1 MNIRTDAP
9 STPSMGENLR
19 TTRAA
24 RVEPNPN
31 AASLFSRPHFSTL
44 TRRIIFFNAFALL
57 ILIAGVL
64 WVQSTDGG
72 LVEERI
78 AGIRDQ
84 AAIVGGALA
93 EYTADSDRR
102 SIDLSTAEPL
112 LRQLIAPTRL
122 RAQIFAPDG
131 RLLADTRF
139 LLARNVVTRDDLPP
153 PDSVNPFVTFFRDVR
168 AATQRLYSRFLN
180 FRPFTQLEPYFEAGQ
195 DGRVYREVMSALN
208 GEEAS
213 AVRVN
218 ELGKLVLSVAVP
230 IERLATHY
238 GVLMLTTESG
248 DIDDI
253 LAEERAAII
262 QVSLIAFGA
271 LLLSSLYLAGFIA
284 APIRRLAAAA
294 DHVRRGRA
302 GREAIPTFNER
313 PDEIG
318 ELAESLAAMTNALY
332 DRINS
337 TERFAADVAHELKNP
352 LTSLKSAVEM
362 LERTHD
368 PEARDRMVELVRNDV
383 KRIDRLITD
392 ISDASRL
399 DAELSRAHIDA
410 VDLSRLLETTVEIYN
425 GMELP
430 RGVRVAFH
438 REPGEN
444 AIVEGIGERLG
455 QVFRN
460 LIDNA
465 ISFSP
470 DGGIVDVS
478 VKIVGPIVRAIVED
492 QGRGIPTADLERI
505 FDRFFSSRPGE
516 TEFGKNSGLGLAIA
530 RQIMFSHGGR
540 IWADNR
546 RDESRKKCGAR
557 FVVELPRAR
566 RRL

>member
-1 MNIRTDAP
+1 VNLRTDAP
-9 STPSMGENLR
+9 STPSMGENV
-19 TTRAA
+19 RATKA
-24 RVEPNPN
+24 AGVEPNSH
-31 AASLFSRPHFSTL
+31 AASLFSRAHFSTL

-72 LVEERI
+72 LVEERM

-93 EYTADSDRR
+93 EYTADSDTR

-122 RAQIFAPDG
+122 RAQIFAPNG

-139 LLARNVVTRDDLPP
+139 LLARNVVTRDELPP
-153 PDSVNPFVTFFRDVR
+153 PDSPNLFVTFFQNTR
-168 AATQRLYSRFLN
+168 AAMQRFYSRFLN

-195 DGRVYREVMSALN
+195 DGRVYSEVVSALN
-208 GEEAS
+208 GDEAS

-262 QVSLIAFGA
+262 RVSLIAFGA

-399 DAELSRAHIDA
+399 DAELSRAHIDP
-410 VDLSRLLETTVEIYN
+410 VDLSRMLETTAEIYS

-444 AIVEGIGERLG
+444 AIVQGIGERLG

-470 DGGIVDVS
+470 ADGVVDVS

-492 QGRGIPTADLERI
+492 QGSGIPTADLERI

-530 RQIMFSHGGR
+530 RQIISSHGGR
-540 IWADNR
+540 IWANNR
-546 RDESRKKCGAR
+546 RNESKKKCGAR
-557 FVVELPRAR
+557 FMVELPLAR
-566 RRL
+566 RRS

>member
-1 MNIRTDAP
+1 MDTRTDAS
-9 STPSMGENLR
+9 STPSMGENV
-19 TTRAA
+19 RATNA
-24 RVEPNPN
+24 AGAEPNPH
-31 AASLFSRPHFSTL
+31 AASLFSRTHFSPL
-44 TRRIIFFNAFALL
+44 TRRIVFFNAFALL

-64 WVQSTDGG
+64 WVQSTGGG
-72 LVEERI
+72 LVEERM

-93 EYTADSDRR
+93 EYTADPNRR
-102 SIDLSTAEPL
+102 RIDLPTAEPL

-122 RAQIFAPDG
+122 RAQIFATDG
-131 RLLADTRF
+131 ELLADTRF
-139 LLARNVVTRDDLPP
+139 LLARNVVTRDELPP
-153 PDSVNPFVTFFRDVR
+153 PQSANPFVAFFRDTR
-168 AATQRLYSRFLN
+168 TAMQEFYSRFLN

-195 DGRVYREVMSALN
+195 DGRVYHEVVSALN

-262 QVSLIAFGA
+262 NVSLIAFGA
-271 LLLSSLYLAGFIA
+271 LLLSSIYLAGFIA

-302 GREAIPTFNER
+302 GREAIPTFNDR

-318 ELAESLAAMTNALY
+318 ELAESLAAMTKALY
-332 DRINS
+332 GRIDS
-337 TERFAADVAHELKNP
+337 IERFAADVAHELKNP

-362 LERTHD
+362 LERARD
-368 PEARDRMVELVRNDV
+368 NEARDRMVELVRNDV

-399 DAELSRAHIDA
+399 DAELSRAHVEP
-410 VDLSRLLETTVEIYN
+410 VDLSRMLETTVEIYN

-430 RGVRVAFH
+430 RGVRVEFH
-438 REPGEN
+438 REPGAN
-444 AIVEGIGERLG
+444 AIVQGIGERLG

-465 ISFSP
+465 TSFSP
-470 DGGIVDVS
+470 DEGIVDVS
-478 VKIVGPIVRAIVED
+478 LEIVGPIVRATIED
-492 QGRGIPTADLERI
+492 QGHGIPTADLERI
-505 FDRFFSSRPGE
+505 FDRFFSSRPAE
-516 TEFGKNSGLGLAIA
+516 KEFGKNSGLGLAIA
-530 RQIMFSHGGR
+530 RQIMSSHGGR

-546 RDESRKKCGAR
+546 RNELGKKCGAR
-557 FVVELPRAR
+557 FIVELPLSR
-566 RRL
+566 RGP

>member
-1 MNIRTDAP
+1 VSIRTDAP
-9 STPSMGENLR
+9 STPSMGENVR
-19 TTRAA
+19 TTKAA
-24 RVEPNPN
+24 RVEPNPPT
-31 AASLFSRPHFSTL
+31 ASLLGRTHFSVL

-64 WVQSTDGG
+64 WVQSTGGG
-72 LVEERI
+72 LVEERM

-93 EYTADSDRR
+93 EYAADSDRR
-102 SIDLSTAEPL
+102 NIDLSVAEPL

-122 RAQIFAPDG
+122 RAQIYAPDG

-139 LLARNVVTRDDLPP
+139 LLSRNIVTSEELPP
-153 PDSVNPFVTFFRDVR
+153 PDSANPLVAFYQRTR
-168 AATQRLYSRFLN
+168 AAAQQIYSRFLN

-195 DGRVYREVMSALN
+195 DGRVYSEVVSALD
-208 GEEAS
+208 GEEAR

-313 PDEIG
+313 HDEIG

-352 LTSLKSAVEM
+352 LTSLKSAVDM
-362 LERTHD
+362 LERTRES
-368 PEARDRMVELVRNDV
+368 EARERMVALVRNDV

-399 DAELSRAHIDA
+399 DAELSRAHIDP
-410 VDLSRLLETTVEIYN
+410 VDLSQMLETTVEIYN

-430 RGVRVAFH
+430 RGVRVDFH

-444 AIVEGIGERLG
+444 GVVQGIDERLG

-470 DGGIVDVS
+470 DGGVVDVS
-478 VKIVGPIVRAIVED
+478 IRIAGPVVRAMVED
-492 QGRGIPTADLERI
+492 QGQGIPTADLERI
-505 FDRFFSSRPGE
+505 FDRFFSSRPAE

-530 RQIMFSHGGR
+530 RQIISSHGGR

-546 RDESRKKCGAR
+546 RDENRKKCGAR
-557 FVVELPRAR
+557 FVVELPLAR

>member
-1 MNIRTDAP
+1 VNIRTNAP
-9 STPSMGENLR
+9 STPSMGENIR
-19 TTRAA
+19 ATTAA
-24 RVEPNPN
+24 PVEPNPHG
-31 AASLFSRPHFSTL
+31 ASLFSRTHFSPL
-44 TRRIIFFNAFALL
+44 TRRIVFFNAFALL

-64 WVQSTDGG
+64 WVQSTGGG
-72 LVEERI
+72 LVEERM

-93 EYTADSDRR
+93 EYSADSARR
-102 SIDLSTAEPL
+102 SIDLRTAEPL

-122 RAQIFAPDG
+122 RAQIFATDG
-131 RLLADTRF
+131 DLLADTRF
-139 LLARNVVTRDDLPP
+139 LLARNIVTRDELPL
-153 PDSVNPFVTFFRDVR
+153 PDSTNPFVAFFQN
-168 AATQRLYSRFLN
+168 AQTAIQQFYSRFLN

-195 DGRVYREVMSALN
+195 DGRIYHEVMSALED
-208 GEEAS
+208 EEAS

-262 QVSLIAFGA
+262 RVSFIAFGA

-302 GREAIPTFNER
+302 GREAIPTFKDR
-313 PDEIG
+313 ADEIG
-318 ELAESLAAMTNALY
+318 ELAESLDAMTKALY
-332 DRINS
+332 SRIDS

-362 LERTHD
+362 LERARD
-368 PEARDRMVELVRNDV
+368 NESRDRMVELVQNDV

-399 DAELSRAHIDA
+399 DAELSRAH
-410 VDLSRLLETTVEIYN
+410 VDPVNLSRMLETTVEIYN

-430 RGVRVAFH
+430 RGVRVDFH
-438 REPGEN
+438 CAPGTN
-444 AIVEGIGERLG
+444 AIVHGIDERIG

-470 DGGIVDVS
+470 DDGVVDVS
-478 VKIVGPIVRAIVED
+478 LKIIGPIVRATVED
-492 QGRGIPTADLERI
+492 QGCGIPTADVERI
-505 FDRFFSSRPGE
+505 FDRFFSSRPAE

-530 RQIMFSHGGR
+530 RQIMSSHGGR

-546 RDESRKKCGAR
+546 RDEQGKGYGAR
-557 FVVELPRAR
+557 FIVELPLSRPSS
-566 RRL
+566 

>member
-1 MNIRTDAP
+1 MKQAVQNMPPPDT
-9 STPSMGENLR
+9 
-19 TTRAA
+19 
-24 RVEPNPN
+24 
-31 AASLFSRPHFSTL
+31 SLFSRTHFSPL

-64 WVQSTDGG
+64 WVQSAGG
-72 LVEERI
+72 SLVEERM

-93 EYTADSDRR
+93 EYAADADTR
-102 SIDLSTAEPL
+102 SINMNVAEPL
-112 LRQLIAPTRL
+112 LRQLVAPTRL
-122 RAQIFAPDG
+122 RAQIFGTDG
-131 RLLADTRF
+131 QLLADTRF
-139 LLARNVVTRDDLPP
+139 LLARNIVTREELPP
-153 PDSVNPFVTFFRDVR
+153 PESANPFVAFYQR
-168 AATQRLYSRFLN
+168 ARNAIAGFYNRFLN
-180 FRPFTQLEPYFEAGQ
+180 FRPFTQLEPYFEAGR
-195 DGRVYREVMSALN
+195 DGRVYSEVVSALGGN
-208 GEEAS
+208 GNN

-218 ELGKLVLSVAVP
+218 EQNKLVLSVAVP

-253 LAEERAAII
+253 LAEERAALIR
-262 QVSLIAFGA
+262 VSLIAFGA

-302 GREAIPTFNER
+302 GREAIPTFEDR
-313 PDEIG
+313 ADEIG
-318 ELAESLAAMTNALY
+318 ELAASLAAMTSALY
-332 DRINS
+332 NRINS

-362 LERTHD
+362 LERARD
-368 PEARDRMVELVRNDV
+368 NEARDRLVSVVRNDV

-399 DAELSRAHIDA
+399 DAELSRANVA
-410 VDLSRLLETTVEIYN
+410 LVDLGGLLGTTVEIYN

-430 RGVRVAFH
+430 RGVKIAFK
-438 REPGEN
+438 REGGG
-444 AIVEGIGERLG
+444 AATVQGIDERLG

-470 DGGIVDVS
+470 QNGVVDVTL
-478 VKIVGPIVRAIVED
+478 KHAGPIVRATVED
-492 QGRGIPTADLERI
+492 QGEGIPTSDLERI
-505 FDRFFSSRPGE
+505 FDRFFTSRPGE
-516 TEFGKNSGLGLAIA
+516 SEFGKNSGLGLAIA
-530 RQIMFSHGGR
+530 RQIISSHGGR
-540 IWADNR
+540 IWADNK
-546 RDESRKKCGAR
+546 RDPEGKKCGAR
-557 FVVELPRAR
+557 FVVELPSAR
-566 RRL
+566 GGS

>member
-1 MNIRTDAP
+1 
-9 STPSMGENLR
+9 
-19 TTRAA
+19 
-24 RVEPNPN
+24 VEPNPN
-31 AASLFSRPHFSTL
+31 GASLFSRTHFSPL
-44 TRRIIFFNAFALL
+44 IRRIVFFNAFTLL

-64 WVQSTDGG
+64 WVQSTGGG
-72 LVEERI
+72 LVEERM

-93 EYTADSDRR
+93 EYSADSVRR
-102 SIDLSTAEPL
+102 SIDLRTAEPL

-122 RAQIFAPDG
+122 RAQIFANDG
-131 RLLADTRF
+131 VLLADTRF
-139 LLARNVVTRDDLPP
+139 LLARNIVTRDELPL
-153 PDSVNPFVTFFRDVR
+153 PDSTNPFVAYFRN
-168 AATQRLYSRFLN
+168 AQTAIQQFYSRFLN
-180 FRPFTQLEPYFEAGQ
+180 VRPFAQLEPYFEAGQ
-195 DGRVYREVMSALN
+195 DGRIYHEVMSALD

-262 QVSLIAFGA
+262 RVSFIAFGA

-302 GREAIPTFNER
+302 GREAIPTFKDR

-318 ELAESLAAMTNALY
+318 ELAESLDAMTKALY
-332 DRINS
+332 SRIDS

-362 LERTHD
+362 LERAHD
-368 PEARDRMVELVRNDV
+368 NESRDRMVELVQNDV

-399 DAELSRAHIDA
+399 DAELSRAH
-410 VDLSRLLETTVEIYN
+410 VDPVNLSRMLETTVEIYN

-430 RGVRVAFH
+430 RGVRVDFH
-438 REPGEN
+438 FASDAT
-444 AIVEGIGERLG
+444 AIVQGIDERIG

-470 DGGIVDVS
+470 DDGVVDVS
-478 VKIVGPIVRAIVED
+478 LQIVGPIARATVED
-492 QGRGIPTADLERI
+492 QGRGIPTADVERI
-505 FDRFFSSRPGE
+505 FDRFFSSRPAE

-530 RQIMFSHGGR
+530 RQIMSSHGGR

-546 RDESRKKCGAR
+546 RDEQGKKCGAR
-557 FVVELPRAR
+557 FIVELP
-566 RRL
+566 LSYPSS

>member
-1 MNIRTDAP
+1 MKQAVQNMP
-9 STPSMGENLR
+9 PPE
-19 TTRAA
+19 
-24 RVEPNPN
+24 
-31 AASLFSRPHFSTL
+31 ASLFSRTHFSPL

-64 WVQSTDGG
+64 WVQSAGGG
-72 LVEERI
+72 LVEERM

-93 EYTADSDRR
+93 EYAADADTR
-102 SIDLSTAEPL
+102 SINMNVAEPL
-112 LRQLIAPTRL
+112 LRQLVAPTRL
-122 RAQIFAPDG
+122 RAQIFGTDG
-131 RLLADTRF
+131 QLLADTRF
-139 LLARNVVTRDDLPP
+139 LLARNIVTREELPP
-153 PDSVNPFVTFFRDVR
+153 PESANPVVAFYQR
-168 AATQRLYSRFLN
+168 ARNAVADFYNRFLN
-180 FRPFTQLEPYFEAGQ
+180 FRPFTQLEPYFEAGR
-195 DGRVYREVMSALN
+195 DGRVYSEVVSALGGN
-208 GEEAS
+208 ENN

-218 ELGKLVLSVAVP
+218 EQNKLVLSVAVP

-253 LAEERAAII
+253 LAEERAALIR
-262 QVSLIAFGA
+262 VSLIAFGA

-302 GREAIPTFNER
+302 GREAIPTFEDR
-313 PDEIG
+313 ADEIG
-318 ELAESLAAMTNALY
+318 ELAASLAAMTSALY
-332 DRINS
+332 NRINS

-362 LERTHD
+362 LERARD
-368 PEARDRMVELVRNDV
+368 NEARDRLVSVVRNDV

-399 DAELSRAHIDA
+399 DAELSRAN
-410 VDLSRLLETTVEIYN
+410 VDLVDLGGLLGTTVEIYN

-430 RGVRVAFH
+430 RGVKIAFK
-438 REPGEN
+438 REGTG
-444 AIVEGIGERLG
+444 AATVQGIDERLG

-470 DGGIVDVS
+470 QNGVVDVTL
-478 VKIVGPIVRAIVED
+478 KHAGPIVRATVED
-492 QGRGIPTADLERI
+492 QGEGIPTSDLERI
-505 FDRFFSSRPGE
+505 FDRFFTSRPGE
-516 TEFGKNSGLGLAIA
+516 SEFGKNSGLGLAIA
-530 RQIMFSHGGR
+530 RQIISSHGGR
-540 IWADNR
+540 IWADNK
-546 RDESRKKCGAR
+546 RDPEGKKCGAR
-557 FVVELPRAR
+557 FIVELPFAR
-566 RRL
+566 GGP